1 MVVPGRWLVV
11 MVAALGMTA
20 GCHRTFK
27 GSAVQP
33 NPLEQ
38 PLETL
43 RVSEPIVIVT
53 HDMELARPRP
63 AGPGA
68 MTALVVNQPYD
79 LLNIARFTVVSR
91 DRLRFHVQIE
101 HKWKDYADV
110 GGWRAWIVDSKGR
123 RYLPEEIEAR
133 KPDLIVH
140 MWDYEIRSV
149 RRNAGMSGDGP
160 VGDIVA
166 VNNDGYKDRQP
177 LGSMSLFRG
186 RGDYVFHGR
195 DIFTPDLR
203 WITLVVERNGMAF
216 TFTWKFAD
224 PGPASTDERVVAR

>member
-1 MVVPGRWLVV
+1 MVVVV
-11 MVAALGMTA
+11 ALGTAA

-33 NPLEQ
+33 NPLRQ

-43 RVSEPIVIVT
+43 RVSEPITIVT
-53 HDMELARPRP
+53 RDMELVRPRP
-63 AGPGA
+63 AGAGSMA
-68 MTALVVNQPYD
+68 ALIHNEPYN
-79 LLNIARFTVVSR
+79 LENRASFTVVSR
-91 DRLRFHVQIE
+91 DRLRFHVQLE

-110 GGWRAWIVDSKGR
+110 GGWQAWIMDSRGR

-133 KPDLIVH
+133 KPDLVVF
-140 MWDYEIRSV
+140 MWDVEVRSV
-149 RRNAGMSGDGP
+149 SRNAF
-160 VGDIVA
+160 GDITSVA
-166 VNNDGYKDRQP
+166 DDGYKNRQP

-203 WITLVVERNGMAF
+203 WITLIVERPGMAF
-216 TFTWKFAD
+216 TFTWKFDDSAGTSD
-224 PGPASTDERVVAR
+224 PRQVVTR